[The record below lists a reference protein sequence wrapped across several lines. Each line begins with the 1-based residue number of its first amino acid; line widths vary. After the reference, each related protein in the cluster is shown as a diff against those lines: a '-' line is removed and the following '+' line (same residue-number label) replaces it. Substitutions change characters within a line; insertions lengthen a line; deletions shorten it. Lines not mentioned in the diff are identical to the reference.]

1 VAKRKNGNSKTDAIL
16 KYSKEHP
23 NEGPSAISA
32 ALSSQGI
39 KVSAQYVSTIKS
51 KFGVAGPRKR
61 RAGRGRKA
69 KALSTGATRSRA
81 SGGRHDVGYE
91 SLLKAKNFV
100 QSVGGIENAKRVLEA
115 FANLQ

>member
-1 VAKRKNGNSKTDAIL
+1 MAKRKNGNSKTAAIL

-39 KVSAQYVSTIKS
+39 DVSAQYVSTIKS

-61 RAGRGRKA
+61 RGRRGRKTSPA
-69 KALSTGATRSRA
+69 APRTRAAR
-81 SGGRHDVGYE
+81 SGGNDVGYD
-91 SLLKAKNFV
+91 SLVKAKNFV
-100 QSVGGIENAKRVLEA
+100 QSVGGVQNALRILKA
-115 FANLQ
+115 YADLQ